1 MMAKS
6 AANLRQKEL
15 SKAVGRK
22 MTPHLWTGIIEVRP
36 RVGNRKRVAA
46 QLQELID
53 VACSSFCNPAT
64 RTTR

>member
-1 MMAKS
+1 
-6 AANLRQKEL
+6 
-15 SKAVGRK
+15 

-53 VACSSFCNPAT
+53 VACSSFCMSGYPHHEVADASAAS
-64 RTTR
+64 